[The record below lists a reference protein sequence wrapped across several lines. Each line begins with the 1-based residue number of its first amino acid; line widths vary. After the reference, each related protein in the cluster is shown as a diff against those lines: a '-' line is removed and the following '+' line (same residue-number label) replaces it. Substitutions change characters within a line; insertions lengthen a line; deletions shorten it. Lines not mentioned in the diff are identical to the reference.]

1 MIPKFSKLIILIC
14 SLCIL
19 SSCSSVLRQN
29 SNSYE
34 RMNNETYNSKPSW
47 LQSMVLS
54 VFEILKEDKENKYSP
69 KVSVHPDNQ
78 SKPLPFG
85 Q

>member
-1 MIPKFSKLIILIC
+1 
-14 SLCIL
+14 
-19 SSCSSVLRQN
+19 
-29 SNSYE
+29 
-34 RMNNETYNSKPSW
+34 MNNETYNSKPSW